1 MTQQEL
7 LSLAEEVGFSHAG
20 ELNRAAL
27 EFLPQVREMCAADR
41 CHNYGRCWT
50 CPPACGTLEEAARR
64 AGRYRRGVLLQST
77 GTLEDDFDVETMQ
90 ETERLQRERFA
101 VFVERVRRRTRLPAH
116 GAPAAAASAR
126 RVPARTH
133 PAVFQTGPS
142 PPWRPTAS
150 GCPCVCERSG
160 LPYYYGAGTITYYLP
175 ACLCDA
181 AQ

>member
-77 GTLEDDFDVETMQ
+77 GTMEDDFDVETMR

-101 VFVERVRRRTRLPAH
+101 VFVERVRRADPDCLPMGTGGCGICAACTCPD
-116 GAPAAAASAR
+116 APCRFPDRAI
-126 RVPARTH
+126 
-133 PAVFQTGPS
+133 PS
-142 PPWRPTAS
+142 MEAYGLWVSR
-150 GCPCVCERSG
+150 VCERSG
-160 LPYYYGAGTITYYLP
+160 LPYYYGPGTITYT
-175 ACLCDA
+175 ACVLVDA